1 MILKPTCCLASS
13 PCGLDC
19 EIDWEEW
26 NAEQERI
33 GPDRLPTSGSLLLF
47 PILGQFFSLPL
58 EMLASH
64 AAQIEANH
72 HQSLERLAQRGG
84 LDWCEAL
91 AILEDRPWRED
102 FEAEEKVRALVAAWV
117 RGKTGNERKSE
128 A

>member
-1 MILKPTCCLASS
+1 MILKPTCCQSEA

-19 EIDWEEW
+19 EMDWQEW
-26 NAEQERI
+26 KQKQERSAMA
-33 GPDRLPTSGSLLLF
+33 PPRGSLLLF
-47 PILGQFFSLPL
+47 PILGQSYSLPL
-58 EMLASH
+58 EMLAGH

-91 AILEDRPWRED
+91 AILEDRPWRQD

-117 RGKTGNERKSE
+117 RGKTAQAEKGEP